1 MKLYWTGILLCAT
14 ATVSASFP
22 CSAETT
28 DEQQSTVVELKAPIV
43 ATLAPTEQI
52 ITTQSSVLAAEST
65 SDSGVPSNVV
75 PLAGYVK
82 QHKHHPFLSLLKQEF
97 NSPIHTITTNNR
109 DY

>member
-1 MKLYWTGILLCAT
+1 MKLYWAGILLCAT

-22 CSAETT
+22 CSAETS
-28 DEQQSTVVELKAPIV
+28 DEQSTAAEVNAPIV
-43 ATLAPTEQI
+43 TALAPTDQI
-52 ITTQSSVLAAEST
+52 ITTQSSAVAAEST
-65 SDSGVPSNVV
+65 PDSGVASNVV

-82 QHKHHPFLSLLKQEF
+82 QHKQHPFLSLLKQEF